1 MAPAAA
7 ATAAVTAAATAAV
20 TAAAPAAAAAAAT
33 AGAEEKKACLPC
45 DYPTAC
51 LNLLQLH
58 LNQRVDLM
66 GAPLVTSETVNFA
79 VELRHVDFVAA
90 AAVAEAAVAAA
101 AVAVAVAA
109 AAVAAVDAAAE
120 ENAVDLVVVVLQ
132 ALKPQTQDSGRSVRP
147 EDFQ

>member
-1 MAPAAA
+1 VAPA
-7 ATAAVTAAATAAV
+7 AAATAAV
-20 TAAAPAAAAAAAT
+20 TAAAPAAAAAAPA
-33 AGAEEKKACLPC
+33 AAAAAPAAAAAEEEKACLPC

-58 LNQRVDLM
+58 LNQRVNLM
-66 GAPLVTSETVNFA
+66 EAPLVTSETVNFA

-90 AAVAEAAVAAA
+90 AAVA
-101 AVAVAVAA
+101 
-109 AAVAAVDAAAE
+109 VDAAAE

-132 ALKPQTQDSGRSVRP
+132 ALKPQTQDFGRSVRP